1 MTHVF
6 SLKIVN
12 QTKCVCEEIRPKSAH
27 QQAYEAKPTRFG
39 QGSAASIAQQ
49 NWQQV
54 VRWFQTILTQD
65 RTFSIGSRSP
75 NDRTAEDENVLKQ
88 DRDNNSSGEITAEL
102 VRVAAELEDVCMELN
117 WWAEYR

>member
-1 MTHVF
+1 MNEGRCFLQKVHVLLHDCVVNLESTQVNAH
-6 SLKIVN
+6 SL
-12 QTKCVCEEIRPKSAH
+12 
-27 QQAYEAKPTRFG
+27 AKY
-39 QGSAASIAQQ
+39 
-49 NWQQV
+49 
-54 VRWFQTILTQD
+54 LTQD

-117 WWAEYR
+117 W